1 MQKWSLR
8 IHADVISERRG
19 VLPSILGTREIEIVL
34 NIVLLCGVFLF
45 VVVVFVFF
53 PDCFFPFVLLCL
65 GRIIY
70 IISLR

>member
-45 VVVVFVFF
+45 VVVVFGFF
-53 PDCFFPFVLLCL
+53 LIVSSHLYYCALAGLF
-65 GRIIY
+65 
-70 IISLR
+70 ISSP

>member
-53 PDCFFPFVLLCL
+53 LIVSFHLYYCALAGLF
-65 GRIIY
+65 
-70 IISLR
+70 ISSP

>member
-45 VVVVFVFF
+45 VVVFVFF
-53 PDCFFPFVLLCL
+53 LIVSSHLYYCALAGLF
-65 GRIIY
+65 
-70 IISLR
+70 ISSP